1 MFNTIIP
8 SMGWLKLGARRETSR
23 ASQFPEDLACA
34 IQKIESISLNAD
46 NLDVTETYH
55 IVSLNTT
62 DESLPFIPPEEVK
75 KRTSVENGALC
86 KFHISF

>member
-1 MFNTIIP
+1 M
-8 SMGWLKLGARRETSR
+8 
-23 ASQFPEDLACA
+23 ACT

-46 NLDVTETYH
+46 NLDVTKTYH
-55 IVSLNTT
+55 IVAPNTP

-86 KFHISF
+86 KFVISF